1 MSFLTIP
8 TFCRICRLM
17 FYKTHMLSNEV
28 KMFFSLLLTFIFNM
42 VLQYYILNYFVEL
55 AMIEN
60 FMQMKIIIQE
70 IEELHLIL
78 RSQ

>member
-1 MSFLTIP
+1 
-8 TFCRICRLM
+8 
-17 FYKTHMLSNEV
+17 
-28 KMFFSLLLTFIFNM
+28 M

-60 FMQMKIIIQE
+60 FMQMKIIIEE